1 MSYQLP
7 SLALLRTFESAAR
20 HLSFKKAAA
29 EVCVTPAA
37 VSQQI
42 KALEDQLGV
51 MLFHRRV
58 RALELTEH
66 GATLL
71 PGVRDAFERLVKA
84 VDQTRRAAPSPLTVT
99 APPSFAS
106 HWLLPLLP
114 QFGATHPEIDI
125 RLSSTSD
132 TVDHKGEAAVLGKLH
147 PARTE
152 VAILYGKGHYPGY
165 AVVPIFTPDYVP
177 VCTPALQRAAA
188 LQTPANLAGQV
199 LIHDDTLSED
209 GRDMHSGSGW
219 AEWLRLAGASNI
231 DSRRGP
237 HFSNAALALEAA
249 QAGHGIALA
258 PRPLID
264 SRVAE
269 GKLVIP
275 FNIALPS
282 PSTYYLVMH
291 EAMQH
296 QPAVEAFQ
304 LWLLG
309 EASALQ
315 KRQLYR
321 T

>member
-1 MSYQLP
+1 MSYELP
-7 SLALLRTFESAAR
+7 SLALLRTFEAAAR
-20 HLSFKKAAA
+20 HLSFKKAAD
-29 EVCVTPAA
+29 EICVTPAA
-37 VSQQI
+37 VSQQM
-42 KALEDQLGV
+42 KALEEYLGV
-51 MLFHRRV
+51 PLFHRRV

-66 GATLL
+66 GSTLL
-71 PGVRDAFERLVKA
+71 PGVRDAFERLAVA
-84 VDQTRRAAPSPLTVT
+84 VDHTRRVTPGPLTVT

-106 HWLLPLLP
+106 HWLLPRLP
-114 QFGATHPEIDI
+114 RFNVAHPDI
-125 RLSSTSD
+125 ELRLSSTSD

-165 AVVPIFTPDYVP
+165 VVVPIFTPDYVP

-209 GRDMHSGSGW
+209 GRDRHSRSGW

-269 GKLVIP
+269 GKLVVP
-275 FNIALPS
+275 FNITLPS

-296 QPAVEAFQ
+296 QPAVDAFQ
-304 LWLLG
+304 QWLLA
-309 EASALQ
+309 EASALK
-315 KRQLYR
+315 KRQLHR

>member
-7 SLALLRTFESAAR
+7 SLALLRTFEAAAR

-51 MLFHRRV
+51 VLFERKV

-66 GATLL
+66 GAALL
-71 PGVRDAFERLVKA
+71 PGVRDAFERLAKA
-84 VDQTRRAAPSPLTVT
+84 VDQTRRVAPGPLTVT

-106 HWLLPLLP
+106 HWLLPRLP
-114 QFGATHPEIDI
+114 QFGAIHPDIDV

-147 PARTE
+147 PARKE
-152 VAILYGKGHYPGY
+152 VAILYGKGRYPGY
-165 AVVPIFTPDYVP
+165 VVVPIFTPDYVP
-177 VCTPALQRAAA
+177 VCTPALQRRAA
-188 LQTPANLAGQV
+188 LHTPADLAGQV
-199 LIHDDTLSED
+199 LIHDDTLGED
-209 GRDMHSGSGW
+209 VRDMHSRSGW
-219 AEWLRLAGASNI
+219 AEWLRLAGATHI

-237 HFSNAALALEAA
+237 HFSNAVLALEAA
-249 QAGHGIALA
+249 QAGQGIALA
-258 PRPLID
+258 PHPLIE
-264 SRVAE
+264 SRVAD

-291 EAMQH
+291 EAMTEQA
-296 QPAVEAFQ
+296 AVEAFKQ
-304 LWLLG
+304 WLLA
-309 EASALQ
+309 EAAALYSNP
-315 KRQLYR
+315 R
-321 T
+321 